1 MVVASSPE
9 AAAAGAE
16 MLERGGNAIDAA
28 VAATFALSVASP
40 GLAGVFGQTY
50 ILLHLA
56 DGRDVAID
64 GSCRAPY
71 GARAEEMQ
79 GLADSFGFYYG
90 WKTVATPGSVAALAT
105 VLERY
110 GTKTLAETLEPA
122 VRLAEFGTGW
132 PLATRVFFQKYY
144 WTLLDSPSVC
154 ALYLKNGIEPFPP
167 DHLHCNPDLGC
178 FLRRLAAGGADEFY
192 RGTIAA
198 EIEAD
203 MKANGGWVTRADLV
217 RLRTEI
223 REPVRGR
230 YRGLEVLSFPLPGRG
245 AAVVEALGIL
255 DRFPPEL
262 LRGDTPDRL
271 HLLIEACRLAYADS
285 TPELRPPRLPDELA
299 ADPAYVA
306 SRAALI
312 RLDRALTTRELSA
325 TPLSTVQVGGT
336 TQVSALD
343 AAGNLVSLTHTLGNA
358 FGAEV
363 ATDGFGSPYNNL
375 ACGFNFTNPRHWQ
388 YIRPFQAPRT
398 GMAPTILLKD
408 GEPYLA
414 IGSAGSDK
422 ILAIIVN
429 VVSNLVDRGLPPC
442 EAMTAAR
449 VIWGGFP
456 EDAVY
461 LELFEPITDE
471 QADVLNRRGFTQQH
485 RQYFPG
491 DPLWV
496 GLLGGANAVLVDP
509 ADGTLVG
516 VGDPRRT
523 GSPAAPRAAPPV
535 GERFALPACWRD
547 LYAVPPT
554 PPGARPNGGVDGP
567 AANRTRLR

>member
-1 MVVASSPE
+1 MVVTASRE
-9 AAAAGAE
+9 ASAAGAA
-16 MLERGGNAIDAA
+16 MLEQGGNAIDAA
-28 VAATFALSVASP
+28 VAATFALGVASP
-40 GLAGVFGQTY
+40 GLAGVAGQTY

-56 DGRDVAID
+56 DGRDLAID

-71 GARAEEMQ
+71 RVRAEEMQ
-79 GLADSFGFYYG
+79 GLTDATGSYYG
-90 WKTVATPGSVAALAT
+90 WKSVATPGTIAALAT
-105 VLERY
+105 ALERY

-122 VRLAEFGTGW
+122 IRIAEFGSDW
-132 PLATRVFFQKYY
+132 SPATRVFFEKYY
-144 WTLLDSPSVC
+144 WTLLGSPTLCS
-154 ALYLKNGIEPFPP
+154 LYLRNGIEPFEP
-167 DHLHCNPDLGC
+167 DHLYCSPDLAC

-192 RGTIAA
+192 RGAIAT

-203 MKANGGWVTRADLV
+203 MTANGGWVTRGDLA

-223 REPVRGR
+223 KEPVRGR

-285 TPELRPPRLPDELA
+285 TPKVRPTRLPDDLA
-299 ADPAYVA
+299 TDLAYVA

-312 RLDRALTTRELSA
+312 RLDRALAARELSA

-336 TQVSALD
+336 TQVSAID
-343 AAGNLVSLTHTLGNA
+343 DAGNLVSLTHTLGNA
-358 FGAEV
+358 FGAVV
-363 ATDGFGSPYNNL
+363 ATEGFGSAYNNL
-375 ACGFNFTNPRHWQ
+375 LGGFNYTDRRDWQ
-388 YIRPFQAPRT
+388 YIRPYQAPMT
-398 GMAPTILLKD
+398 SMAPTILLKD
-408 GEPYLA
+408 GAPYLA

-449 VIWGGFP
+449 AVWGGFP

-461 LELFEPITDE
+461 LEMVDPITDE
-471 QADVLNRRGFTQQH
+471 QADALARRGFAMQH
-485 RQYFPG
+485 RLHFPAG
-491 DPLWV
+491 PLGV
-496 GLLGGANAVLVDP
+496 AVLGGVNAVLVDP
-509 ADGTLVG
+509 TDGTLVG

-523 GSPAAPRAAPPV
+523 GSPAAPRAGPPA
-535 GERFALPACWRD
+535 GERFTLPACWRD
-547 LYAVPPT
+547 LYAVSPA
-554 PPGARPNGGVDGP
+554 PPGAGPDG
-567 AANRTRLR
+567 